1 MVKKMHKKEIDINK
15 MKRAERSF
23 INVKKKNEHN
33 GASSIVQ
40 INITCNSKR

>member
-1 MVKKMHKKEIDINK
+1 MLKKMHKKEIDINK

-23 INVKKKNEHN
+23 INVKRNQYN

-40 INITCNSKR
+40 INITCTSKR